1 LGFPVSGQL
10 LCEVGAFA
18 VAAIVM
24 GWFNAQALAAHQIAI
39 NCAATAFMV
48 PMGLALA
55 TTVRIGQAVGAVETG
70 KLRSIALGSW
80 ALVAIFVC
88 GTTVLFSGAGRFI
101 AGWFIRDEATLVL
114 ATRMLMVAA
123 IFQCGDAMQVVSTG
137 ALRGLGDVRIPT
149 VVAFAAYWV
158 LALPVGLGL
167 AWGFGWGPVGVWW
180 GLALGLMVAALYSS
194 VRFWHLT
201 GPPLKLDEAERVG
214 ECVSPWKR

>member
-1 LGFPVSGQL
+1 
-10 LCEVGAFA
+10 
-18 VAAIVM
+18 
-24 GWFNAQALAAHQIAI
+24 
-39 NCAATAFMV
+39 MV

-70 KLRSIALGSW
+70 RLRSIALGSW
-80 ALVAIFVC
+80 ALVAVFVC

-137 ALRGLGDVRIPT
+137 ALRGLGDVRLPT

-158 LALPVGLGL
+158 LALPVGIGL

-194 VRFWHLT
+194 VRFWSLT